1 MSGVVKMK
9 VPARSLS
16 RKTVVLTDG
25 TVVGTL
31 YNITVDFKT
40 GALMNLIVKPLNEI
54 PEFRREE
61 DMYIIPFSC
70 VHALKDYI
78 VIDKRKLR
86 V

>member
-1 MSGVVKMK
+1 MK
-9 VPARSLS
+9 VSARSLS

-25 TVVGTL
+25 SVVGTL

-40 GALMNLIVKPLNEI
+40 GALLNLVVKPMNEI
-54 PEFRREE
+54 AELRKEE
-61 DMYIIPFSC
+61 DMYIIPFEC

-86 V
+86 M